1 MLVGFSE
8 NQILKEKIIQL
19 PQILRLIQRTVS
31 GGVAITDS
39 YKPQS
44 SIAGRKLDRVKQAA
58 GRVIKSPGVPNQMT
72 LLHFR

>member
-19 PQILRLIQRTVS
+19 PQILRLRQRTVS

-44 SIAGRKLDRVKQAA
+44 SIAGRNWI
-58 GRVIKSPGVPNQMT
+58 G
-72 LLHFR
+72 